1 MQQLLRILPLLPFF
15 PPSFL
20 SSDLKV
26 FTCFCSVAPSCC
38 PSHCCFYSHH
48 FPLSLSLSLFT
59 LGSSFLSFIPPFL
72 WPPCLSPFPSFS
84 PSPSLPP
91 SLPLFIECSQWLA
104 GSCWLASG
112 GGYSFIIPLVFQ
124 TASPQCHRSLIF
136 AIIICLFYLTSR
148 QHNDLSAAPLS
159 PLRVSSISKLTT
171 VIREPRFR

>member
-48 FPLSLSLSLFT
+48 FPLSLSLSLYPRLLLPLLYPTFPLT
-59 LGSSFLSFIPPFL
+59 SLPCSLSLFLSFP
-72 WPPCLSPFPSFS
+72 
-84 PSPSLPP
+84 LPP